1 MLNMTDSCGGSLV
14 ALQATDTVVPG
25 LNPASLIV
33 ENSEYRQGHYSMY
46 SVKISGQR
54 CKPTPEAK
62 KSLYRVIQVNLCDAE
77 SSLIVILD
85 KMHLITTQENSDP

>member
-33 ENSEYRQGHYSMY
+33 ENSEDRQGHYSMY
-46 SVKISGQR
+46 SVKISWQSNLPLRQKNR
-54 CKPTPEAK
+54 CIE
-62 KSLYRVIQVNLCDAE
+62 
-77 SSLIVILD
+77 
-85 KMHLITTQENSDP
+85 

>member
-1 MLNMTDSCGGSLV
+1 MTFIQRSVKMLNMTDSCGGSLV

-62 KSLYRVIQVNLCDAE
+62 KNRCIE
-77 SSLIVILD
+77 
-85 KMHLITTQENSDP
+85 